1 MNNRSQYTALRCSA
15 RHHARTTT
23 LIGTAVEYDE
33 VFDQIDF
40 KRIKVWVIGRIPY
53 QLISAYD
60 LDGDEY
66 YTEPHF
72 YCSFVNNGEPYEE
85 IIYRG
90 VGGDMVYD
98 WPLDESLRLPDIGTV

>member
-1 MNNRSQYTALRCSA
+1 MGYAIVNEEGRWRP
-15 RHHARTTT
+15 
-23 LIGTAVEYDE
+23 VEYDE

-90 VGGDMVYD
+90 VAPSARKVDASPSRPFSPPGGLME
-98 WPLDESLRLPDIGTV
+98 PFNASLQRDRKS